1 MVLLF
6 VNTKN
11 ANDFVKIVTEMD
23 CANMENKNVKNVF
36 NSYYVNTINIKAV
49 VKIVVVVHG
58 VNIIN

>member
-6 VNTKN
+6 VNTEN

-23 CANMENKNVKNVF
+23 CVNMENKNVKNVF

-49 VKIVVVVHG
+49 VEIVAVVHG